1 MLHMGLGAAPFSGHQ
16 LTFTQPSTGS
26 FLCSSALQMHQGIS
40 ISVAYR
46 FWCVCYDLTPPWPCT
61 RNPLQNSIWFS
72 CAVSYIIAW
81 SKWRC
86 FPVRLV
92 KFASENKHQKCWVR
106 KSHLHVM
113 WEKNNFSAVAV
124 PLLECTHSKQKEY
137 LAEGGC
143 VSFQGVFF
151 LTMFFD
157 KTDKPCQIKL
167 QINHC
172 THLGQVRIYVLTQ
185 LHWIWISGIF
195 LPFFFSKS
203 KRARTTKTC
212 SFVRPAL
219 LSSCFAHG

>member
-1 MLHMGLGAAPFSGHQ
+1 MCRPWEKRLLLTWSEPQSSWGTACSCYNPVSSLAPAVSILHMGLGAAPFSGHQ
-16 LTFTQPSTGS
+16 LTFTQPSTSS

-40 ISVAYR
+40 ISVAYH

-113 WEKNNFSAVAV
+113 WEKNNSSQLWLYLYLSAHTANKRNIWLRGVV
-124 PLLECTHSKQKEY
+124 FLSREC
-137 LAEGGC
+137 
-143 VSFQGVFF
+143 FF
-151 LTMFFD
+151 
-157 KTDKPCQIKL
+157 
-167 QINHC
+167 
-172 THLGQVRIYVLTQ
+172 
-185 LHWIWISGIF
+185 
-195 LPFFFSKS
+195 
-203 KRARTTKTC
+203 
-212 SFVRPAL
+212 
-219 LSSCFAHG
+219 